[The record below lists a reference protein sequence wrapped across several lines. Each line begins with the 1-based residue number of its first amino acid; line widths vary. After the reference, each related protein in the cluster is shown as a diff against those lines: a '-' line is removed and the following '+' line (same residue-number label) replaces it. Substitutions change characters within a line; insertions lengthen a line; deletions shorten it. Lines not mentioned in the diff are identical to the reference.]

1 MEKSVITADFPDL
14 RGENLSDFAVFVSAE
29 IFSNFAENFSKFAE
43 NFSKFAESFSNF
55 AENFSNLIPASLEP
69 QGFPGF

>member
-1 MEKSVITADFPDL
+1 MEKPVITADFPDL

-29 IFSNFAENFSKFAE
+29 SFSNFAENFSKFAE
-43 NFSKFAESFSNF
+43 IFSKF

-69 QGFPGF
+69 QWFPGF

>member
-43 NFSKFAESFSNF
+43 IFSKF

-69 QGFPGF
+69 QGFPDS

>member
-43 NFSKFAESFSNF
+43 SFSNF

>member
-43 NFSKFAESFSNF
+43 IFSKFAEI
-55 AENFSNLIPASLEP
+55 FSNLIPASLEP
-69 QGFPGF
+69 QGFPDS

>member
-43 NFSKFAESFSNF
+43 IFSNF

-69 QGFPGF
+69 QGFPDF

>member
-14 RGENLSDFAVFVSAE
+14 RGEDLSDFAVFVSAE
-29 IFSNFAENFSKFAE
+29 IFSNFAE

-69 QGFPGF
+69 QGFPDS